1 MKKFL
6 SILLALAVGFTFTFG
21 SAMSA
26 FAAFSGYTQDEAKD
40 VLQTAYAQA
49 TAEDYVKDYD
59 GVTVGT
65 TDITTFTIKAADVQ
79 KAITQLYDDNY
90 TTIINAS
97 GSIDKI
103 CEQTMTGVK
112 KTDVAYIVAYLETQ
126 ATANATYL
134 AVAEKASFDDY
145 KAFLVSLVDK
155 VDLSVYTTTKQA
167 SAYTYNGKE
176 YWTAKEAADANIAYA
191 KAVINN
197 AKFDTTVSSVTE
209 SATDS
214 WKVPSYKVLYDT
226 VFGDAKT
233 IKTVPVIDKISGA
246 TTGLTYKLVNTYA
259 TTASEAGDAATL
271 AAAQAAAKAKLAQA
285 VANYK
290 ATDDY
295 VAAEQDI
302 EINAYVEAQSYII
315 DNETKAYVE
324 AMMFTVNKALAEGT
338 TYQGYAVKAKDYK
351 DDMTSA
357 KTKYTALGY
366 NWNETA
372 AADAEKTALLALYKS
387 GTVTT
392 VNKAYLESG
401 KIISSDLTA
410 GAKAE
415 AKIDYSEVVA
425 KENSTAI
432 SGVTAELYQLPVTV
446 TYDVSKKT
454 TTITDTASKYY
465 FEAQWTKVKAAIDT
479 YNAAVDAANTSKD
492 LTEAKNTLAA
502 AISISGT
509 AQIKDASTVY
519 TAVSAVSQSNLNT
532 YASLVYNQALAADS
546 TIGTH
551 IYVTFTT
558 VDEAIN
564 ASVAPDAKSVNLWYI
579 AKGAETK
586 KEAEAMYKD
595 ACAVI
600 DGYKTLTTLKSDAAA
615 VTAKIAALP
624 AAKNVTLAD
633 KAAIIDAYDAYD
645 ALGETAQRYVTNKV
659 TLDAAVKA
667 VEPLDAYDV
676 KAKAVALTNPALVT
690 IADKEAV
697 KAAKAAYDAYKNTK
711 AYTSKTLTSAPY
723 SFDTALNN
731 IKNAE
736 AKAIKT
742 AYDALDAKYVSNK
755 LTAEDKE
762 AVDALQKAIADYID
776 EYSEA
781 PSTINEMD
789 VARLAAA
796 VDALAPKFSDAEA
809 KAYVQDLAVTV
820 RTAKSG
826 KKVKVTVNADVQT
839 LVDNGYTVTYKFYK
853 STKKSSGYKNTVN
866 KTTNTYTNTNP
877 VKGKNYYKVKLVVKN
892 ADGAVV
898 ATTPLTQCKY
908 GVRTIK

>member
-97 GSIDKI
+97 GSINKI

-214 WKVPSYKVLYDT
+214 WKVPSYKALYDI
-226 VFGDAKT
+226 VFGNAKT
-233 IKTVPVIDKISGA
+233 IKTVSVIDKISGA
-246 TTGLTYKLVNTYA
+246 ITGLTYKLVNTYA

-271 AAAQAAAKAKLAQA
+271 AAAQAAAKARLAQA

-290 ATDDY
+290 ATDNY

-315 DNETKAYVE
+315 DNETKANVE
-324 AMMFTVNKALAEGT
+324 AMMFTVNKTLAEGT

-387 GTVTT
+387 GTVTA
-392 VNKAYLESG
+392 VNKTYLENG

-446 TYDVSKKT
+446 TYNVANKT

-479 YNAAVDAANTSKD
+479 YNAAVDAANTSKE
-492 LTEAKNTLAA
+492 LNEAKNTLAA

-509 AQIKDASTVY
+509 TQIKDASTVY

-676 KAKAVALTNPALVT
+676 KAKAVALPNPALVT

-711 AYTSKTLTSAPY
+711 AYTSKTLPSTPY
-723 SFDTALNN
+723 NFDTALNN

-742 AYDALDAKYVSNK
+742 AYDALDAKYVSNT

-762 AVDALQKAIADYID
+762 AVDALQKAIANYID

-796 VDALAPKFSDAEA
+796 VDALAPKFGDAEA

-820 RTAKSG
+820 RTAKVG

-839 LVDNGYTVTYKFYK
+839 LTDNGFTVEYKFYK

-866 KTTNTYTNTNP
+866 KTANTYTNTNP